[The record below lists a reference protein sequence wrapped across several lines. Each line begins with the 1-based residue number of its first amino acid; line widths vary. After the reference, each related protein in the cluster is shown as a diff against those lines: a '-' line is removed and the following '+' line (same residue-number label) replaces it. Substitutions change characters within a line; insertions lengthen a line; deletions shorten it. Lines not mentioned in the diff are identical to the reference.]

1 MKSIQLIF
9 DGISEVAGCNGLV
22 VLRLTDTEKK
32 RCLGIICEERMK
44 TQIGIR
50 NVPIDVRNKFLPEV
64 MMQMMA
70 EMNDKISYR
79 IDITGIA
86 NGEYKTMITNMHTF
100 SQYCIR
106 LSDAILFSIISG
118 TLIFIDEQLMLKQSS
133 PYSEN
138 QMQMPIPIN
147 SLDTKKLQEELD
159 KAINSE
165 NYRLASHLK
174 EELDKRKNS

>member
-32 RCLGIICEERMK
+32 RCLGIICDEMMK

-70 EMNDKISYR
+70 EMNDKI
-79 IDITGIA
+79 

>member
-1 MKSIQLIF
+1 
-9 DGISEVAGCNGLV
+9 
-22 VLRLTDTEKK
+22 
-32 RCLGIICEERMK
+32 
-44 TQIGIR
+44 
-50 NVPIDVRNKFLPEV
+50 
-64 MMQMMA
+64 
-70 EMNDKISYR
+70 
-79 IDITGIA
+79 
-86 NGEYKTMITNMHTF
+86 
-100 SQYCIR
+100 
-106 LSDAILFSIISG
+106 
-118 TLIFIDEQLMLKQSS
+118 MLKQSS